1 MKTIDVETPIAEL
14 EFTVLDTE
22 TTGVNPREGHQ
33 IIEVG
38 MAKYSGGR
46 IVDTFDRLIRPTRPL
61 SAEALAVHKITP
73 EQLDGAPPM
82 AESVDDIRGFIGETV
97 ITAHNAQFD
106 MTFIHTALAGLGEPL
121 LENWTIDT
129 IHLSS
134 ALWPDMQCHCLKC
147 MALRLDLPHQGTHRA
162 LEDVY
167 ATVDLLDRILA
178 EMEKR
183 GKTTLDDLEP
193 LSMSFTWGEGDA
205 YRRLVGSLN
214 CAIRKGFLVHLFYY
228 DREACAFTKTTVTPV
243 KVEKGELL
251 ARVPGGEE
259 ESRFDLLGISK
270 VLSQPGPEAGA
281 GPGHC
286 TVST

>member
-1 MKTIDVETPIAEL
+1 MNVPDLRTPIFDL

-22 TTGVNPREGHQ
+22 TTGVNPREGDQ

-38 MAKYSGGR
+38 MAKYAGGK
-46 IVDTFDRLIRPTRPL
+46 IVDTFDRLVRPTRPI

-73 EQLDGAPPM
+73 EQLAVAPRM
-82 AESVDDIRGFIGETV
+82 AESVDDIRRFIGGSV

-106 MTFIHTALAGLGEPL
+106 MTFIHTALDGLGEPL

-167 ATVDLLDRILA
+167 ATADLLERILG
-178 EMEKR
+178 EMQRR
-183 GKTTLDDLEP
+183 GRTSLGDLEP
-193 LSMSFTWGEGDA
+193 LRMSFTWEEGDA
-205 YRRLVGSLN
+205 YRRLVGTLN
-214 CAIRKGFLVHLFYY
+214 CAIRKGFLVHVFYY

-243 KVEKGELL
+243 RVEKGELV

-270 VLSQPGPEAGA
+270 VLSEPGPADGTRR
-281 GPGHC
+281 GDGGR
-286 TVST
+286 V